1 LNASIVSKETGET
14 AVDVINRSLARNT
27 DTVHAIHFLRD
38 GIIQKISLAE
48 LDRQSISVALHL
60 RELGVRPG
68 DRVGIAGKNCLEW
81 VLLDRAVLKLGG
93 VTCGFDAGR
102 FVASMAIEK
111 YGLNRMF
118 VEEVME
124 THSCI
129 HGFDVVRQWAGERE
143 ESPGPLHEG
152 YKPHDVCA
160 IKFTSGST
168 GPAKGM
174 EAIVGGINDSLTDVQ
189 EMFEHTAGDN
199 ILVFLRL
206 AQLQQR
212 YWIYSA
218 MAFHHDIAITTLD
231 HVFPM
236 AQAVNPTVVMGVP
249 GFFEDLKRQLE
260 SEAGYPADDLK
271 ARGRA
276 VQAKLGGRIRYLWT
290 GSAPAS
296 RATLDYYFDCG
307 VSLYQGYGLNETCII
322 AKNCPKA
329 NRIGSVGK
337 VLSNKTLRIDSQGM
351 LIVGSRN
358 PIIKGYMWGKPGDN
372 ERLFMPSGEIKT
384 YDLGYLDEDGYLF
397 IQGRIDDLIVLG
409 TGRNVLVGPLEEKIK
424 LHPGVHECVL
434 YGTGKPFVTALV
446 SPANELLDHAALEKH
461 LQEINKTLFP
471 EQQIRGL
478 VISPA
483 AFSMD
488 NGLLTSQY
496 KPIRKEIYRYLEP
509 QIEAVYNNTN
519 VLWRGAYGQ

>member
-1 LNASIVSKETGET
+1 M
-14 AVDVINRSLARNT
+14 DVINLCIAPNE
-27 DTVHAIHFLRD
+27 DKVHAIHFFRD
-38 GIIQKISLAE
+38 GVIQKMSLAE
-48 LDRQSISVALHL
+48 LDRQSVSVAMHL
-60 RELGVRPG
+60 KELGVRSG

-93 VTCGFDAGR
+93 VTCGFDVGR
-102 FVASMAIEK
+102 FISSTAIER
-111 YGLNRMF
+111 YGLKVMF
-118 VEEVME
+118 VEEVTE
-124 THSCI
+124 NDPRI
-129 HGFDVVRQWAGERE
+129 IGFDVARQWASKMRT
-143 ESPGPLHEG
+143 SPVPLHEG
-152 YKPHDVCA
+152 YKPDDVCA

-174 EAIVGGINDSLTDVQ
+174 EAFVGGINDSLTDVQ
-189 EMFEHTAGDN
+189 EMFEHGNDDN

-218 MAFHHDIAITTLD
+218 MAFHHDISITTLD

-236 AQAVNPTVVMGVP
+236 AQAVHPTVIMGVP

-260 SEAGYPADDLK
+260 AEASYAPDDL
-271 ARGRA
+271 ASRGKA

-296 RATLDYYFDCG
+296 RATLDYYFACG
-307 VSLYQGYGLNETCII
+307 VPLYQGYGLNETCII

-351 LIVGSRN
+351 LMVASRN
-358 PIIKGYMWGKPGDN
+358 PIIKGYKWCKPEDN
-372 ERLFMPSGEIKT
+372 EKLFMPSGEIKT

-409 TGRNVLVGPLEEKIK
+409 TGRNVLAPPLEERIK
-424 LHPGVHECVL
+424 LHPDVHECVL
-434 YGTGKPFVTALV
+434 YGTGRPFVTALI
-446 SPANELLDHAALEKH
+446 SPASASVDRAALQKH
-461 LQEINKTLFP
+461 IDSINETLFP
-471 EQQIRGL
+471 EQQIRGM
-478 VISPA
+478 VISPTP
-483 AFSMD
+483 FSME

-496 KPIRKEIYRYLEP
+496 KPIRREIYRSLEAE
-509 QIEAVYNNTN
+509 IEEVYASTN
-519 VLWRGAYGQ
+519 LLWRGAYGQ